1 VIEVRD
7 VVVKVVV
14 AVHEAESGSEKG
26 PLRRDV
32 VKGRVGD
39 HPRQSVSG
47 CHSQQGDHR
56 LCGVAVAAGGWNEA
70 VPDLDASAVRSA
82 FEAGSANGQ
91 PIGHAGDPVVAERLL
106 LPAGAGAVEGSA
118 HCADVAFEGEIQRPR
133 IVGTGTSGDDAFSFR
148 DIDRVELQAGS
159 PSVGHGAVEEAL
171 VTGRS

>member
-1 VIEVRD
+1 MEDRD
-7 VVVKVVV
+7 IVAKLVV
-14 AVHEAESGSEKG
+14 AVNEAESSPEES
-26 PLRRDV
+26 PLRSDV
-32 VKGRVGD
+32 LVGRVGD

-47 CHSQQGDHR
+47 GHSQQGDDR

-82 FEAGSANGQ
+82 FEAGSANGP

-106 LPAGAGAVEGSA
+106 LPAGAGGVEESA

-133 IVGTGTSGDDAFSFR
+133 IVGTGTSGDDAFSLR

-159 PSVGHGAVEEAL
+159 PNVGHGAIEEAL